1 MPANEPKEYD
11 AVLGGQN
18 SAPINAAILGGI
30 AGVKHRLASPSVE
43 ARLAAITDALNYGEE
58 GLEAATAVFDDA
70 DEQVRAIAA
79 ALFGA
84 QEQLILLKKG
94 AAIWNKWRVQNLLLF
109 GGFVD
114 LSLGDFSGLNWAK
127 ANLRE
132 SNLAGANFASAN
144 LRGAKIFKSN
154 LEVTN
159 LRNADLSEANLS

>member
-1 MPANEPKEYD
+1 
-11 AVLGGQN
+11 
-18 SAPINAAILGGI
+18 
-30 AGVKHRLASPSVE
+30 
-43 ARLAAITDALNYGEE
+43 
-58 GLEAATAVFDDA
+58 
-70 DEQVRAIAA
+70 VRAIAA